1 MECALSRRVL
11 CGPGIN
17 KKLQARA
24 TSVSHETARS
34 WSARLPQKWASRLNR
49 SLQFF
54 VAYLAARFPWPEET
68 FSIPKITNCCSA
80 IRSAEDPRSEERRVG
95 KERGSRW

>member
-1 MECALSRRVL
+1 MEFASSRRVL

-17 KKLQARA
+17 KNLQARS

-80 IRSAEDPRSEERRVG
+80 IRSAEDPCLSPEEIGRAHV
-95 KERGSRW
+95 